1 MTSRKGTGCT
11 DRPGFHIPA
20 LSLPRHVAS
29 GTHYSGSLSLLP
41 DAENKGADTHST
53 GCREDQMTH
62 AGKVPKMTSGRQ
74 EVCAHPAQTHAHCL
88 TYTHITPTIT
98 HTHTHITP
106 TITHT
111 HPPSYLWHLLLNRD
125 SHCSICFVCKEVGKP
140 SSRPLQRED
149 ATWPEGLAFQ
159 EAHPCVSLNRNPQGK
174 SWGEIKPQG
183 GRGRPSGEIRT
194 ISCSRSCDSHHQ
206 TAHSLRGE

>member
-1 MTSRKGTGCT
+1 MTSGKGTGCT

-20 LSLPRHVAS
+20 LSLTRRVAS

-74 EVCAHPAQTHAHCL
+74 EVCAHTAQTHAHCL

-98 HTHTHITP
+98 HTHT
-106 TITHT
+106 
-111 HPPSYLWHLLLNRD
+111 PSYL
-125 SHCSICFVCKEVGKP
+125 
-140 SSRPLQRED
+140 
-149 ATWPEGLAFQ
+149 
-159 EAHPCVSLNRNPQGK
+159 
-174 SWGEIKPQG
+174 
-183 GRGRPSGEIRT
+183 
-194 ISCSRSCDSHHQ
+194 
-206 TAHSLRGE
+206 